1 MSFLFCN
8 ESHLSIRGHSASK
21 SDIAGA
27 TLAHHEQDLV
37 SLIVDGDCLRAGCCG
52 PAPNGQ

>member
-8 ESHLSIRGHSASK
+8 EGHLSVRVTPPANPISAVQHLR
-21 SDIAGA
+21 
-27 TLAHHEQDLV
+27 TMDLV

-52 PAPNGQ
+52 PAPKGQ